1 MFLKPEI
8 SAMLIDTMFEMKS
21 LQVAENTI
29 EATLGILPDNAIYKA
44 HFIGR
49 PITPGVC
56 IMQIVQEVLE
66 KAIGSRLLLEK
77 AKNVKFLSLLTPD
90 ETQQVCL
97 TINYD
102 PATLTANAVMKD
114 NETVIAKMT
123 LTYRRDS

>member
-1 MFLKPEI
+1 
-8 SAMLIDTMFEMKS
+8 MLIDTMFELKS
-21 LQVAENTI
+21 LQVDENTI

-44 HFIGR
+44 HFIGK

-90 ETQQVCL
+90 STEKVNLSIQ
-97 TINYD
+97 YD
-102 PATLTANAVMKD
+102 PTTLSANAVMKD
-114 NETVIAKMT
+114 NETVIAKMI
-123 LTYRRDS
+123 LKYSLIQ